1 MPIFNLRLHTLQTHK
16 IKTQKDRVK
25 PWSDKGKDVWPSW
38 VLERGVCCRAS
49 QAWSQG
55 DPSRS
60 ETHGFAKGRAYQTP
74 WLEHWAGHGGLVA
87 LRLSSSESSCSG
99 TCSAS
104 LAPALL
110 LPFVSVSIHSF
121 ISVKKGKE
129 RSQWVALFMHS
140 MCFVKMTQTR
150 KGGNRGLD
158 WNVLWVWGGWF
169 YVIYFSLCLL
179 MHCCVSTRWFGVR
192 RRGDNFD

>member
-1 MPIFNLRLHTLQTHK
+1 MPIFNLKLHTLQTHK

-55 DPSRS
+55 DPSRT

-74 WLEHWAGHGGLVA
+74 WLEHWAGHGGPVA
-87 LRLSSSESSCSG
+87 LRISSSESSCSG

-110 LPFVSVSIHSF
+110 LPFVSVWIHSF

-140 MCFVKMTQTR
+140 MWFCENDSEKKKREQRSRLECTL
-150 KGGNRGLD
+150 GLGRL
-158 WNVLWVWGGWF
+158 VLCYMLYIFSLSFDASLRINEVVWGKA
-169 YVIYFSLCLL
+169 
-179 MHCCVSTRWFGVR
+179 
-192 RRGDNFD
+192 

>member
-1 MPIFNLRLHTLQTHK
+1 MPIFNLKLHTLQIHK
-16 IKTQKDRVK
+16 IKTQKDRSVK

-55 DPSRS
+55 DPWRT

-87 LRLSSSESSCSG
+87 LRLSSSESSCSR

-110 LPFVSVSIHSF
+110 PPFVCVWIHSF
-121 ISVKKGKE
+121 ISIKKGKKGL
-129 RSQWVALFMHS
+129 SGWHCLCIPCVV
-140 MCFVKMTQTR
+140 VKMTERR
-150 KGGNRGLD
+150 KRGNRGLD
-158 WNVLWVWGGWF
+158 WNVLRVWGGWF

-179 MHCCVSTRWFGVR
+179 MHRCVSTRCLGKA
-192 RRGDNFD
+192 